1 MKIATDLWTGLV
13 AADFLSRYRYELRP
27 YEKHPGDIEKAYP
40 QARETLFRGILND
53 KIMQSFKKALE
64 ILKQVPTEARDLIR
78 IGVVGDAFTRVHE
91 YGMGGIFNTV
101 EKMGG
106 ALMIPPSW
114 YDFVCYGAERRVSEF
129 FRQRQFFNALK
140 AKMASRHINSWK
152 RKIQDLAA
160 IYSEMFAEPNNV
172 TLTEFS
178 KPYVNVDVAPVIPS
192 MFVGKT
198 VDFVETKNVH
208 GLINAY
214 GFNCSLGKISTACI
228 NRIRQ
233 DYGDIPMLTFIDDGL
248 QQTNIQTRLEAFMEQ
263 AMFYKSNQHCSKGTS
278 D

>member
-13 AADFLSRYRYELRP
+13 AADFLSRYKYQLRP
-27 YEKHPGDIEKAYP
+27 YEKHPGAIEKAYP
-40 QARETLFRGILND
+40 QARERLFRGILTD
-53 KIMQSFKKALE
+53 QIMQGFREALE
-64 ILKQVPTEARDLIR
+64 ILKQVPTEERDLIR

-91 YGMGGIFNTV
+91 YGMGGLFNTV

-106 ALMIPPSW
+106 AVMIPPSW
-114 YDFVCYGAERRVSEF
+114 YDFVCYGAERRVSDF
-129 FRQRQFFNALK
+129 LRHRQVLNALK
-140 AKMASRHINSWK
+140 AKLASRNIISWK
-152 RKIQDLAA
+152 RKIQDLAI
-160 IYSEMFAEPNNV
+160 IYSEMFAEPDNA
-172 TLTEFS
+172 TLTAYA

-248 QQTNIQTRLEAFMEQ
+248 QQTNIQTRVEAFMEQ
-263 AMFYKSNQHCSKGTS
+263 ALLYKGNQNF
-278 D
+278 